1 MIDPGDREINPN
13 SVRNA
18 QEEMKDPD
26 MLSQVVYT
34 FAIVAVKMLA
44 RKKSK
49 SRDTCCLLLML
60 M

>member
-1 MIDPGDREINPN
+1 M
-13 SVRNA
+13 RNA